1 MKDTPPKLEGKPP
14 ECKIPIHLPDP
25 VKCSLRIIALLLL
38 ILQKCWMSLTATAL
52 VFTVV
57 HVVFGGWIST
67 FFLCICIAC
76 EYEMLK
82 FGLQLS
88 DCHYNAS
95 TLILFLVCAVILYY
109 AEDCLLYYPNVPKNS
124 RVVVLEPTLLGMP
137 HETVYIRS
145 ADGTLL
151 HCFLIRQPEP
161 ICNQAST
168 ILFLHGNAGNI
179 GNR

>member
-1 MKDTPPKLEGKPP
+1 MKDTSQKLEGKPP
-14 ECKIPIHLPDP
+14 ECKIPIDLPGP
-25 VKCSLRIIALLLL
+25 VKCSLRIIALLVL
-38 ILQKCWMSLTATAL
+38 ILQKCWMSLTATAV
-52 VFTVV
+52 VFTVI
-57 HVVFGGWIST
+57 HIVFGGWISSL
-67 FFLCICIAC
+67 FLCICIASEFKLFSFRLC
-76 EYEMLK
+76 VTK
-82 FGLQLS
+82 LQFKW
-88 DCHYNAS
+88 
-95 TLILFLVCAVILYY
+95 ILRVVFFLYLAILYY
-109 AEDCLLYYPNVPKNS
+109 TEDCLLYYPNVPKNS